1 MWWNSWLMKRRRWP
15 SHLFFGRWGRNALGC
30 VTGSS
35 FAACDCASAQ
45 GLAWNIHEDS
55 IRWAEWNFGLV
66 MIARRASCVFNLLQE
81 SPWRFDSFRYF
92 WMFLIGC
99 VLFPCQVDHN
109 LFLWYLRLP
118 PAGVSS
124 KDARHSLPALL
135 AFMSPAM
142 AFIPRNRDMLC
153 WCESFPRGCG
163 MQNVSTCFNQSHN
176 PAVLRRYPKQ
186 GVALDYDGWVRLGY
200 TDPIGDF
207 ASTLVL
213 DLEMKPQEL
222 LCHVTMNP
230 GRFHQQH
237 VIALVH
243 VDINTC
249 YAKVPKIRGKF
260 WDHVFFR
267 FVCLEHVQPNLCCWQ
282 MYFMACHFPHGD
294 WRWQ

>member
-1 MWWNSWLMKRRRWP
+1 MCHISAAHISAAHIRPGSQRDLHERVTTSGAWLSAELLALCRELPNRSETTTAPMRRSVHVPCRFIFIRTGRLHIVMDSPRFCFKVLFFDVMWSNSWFMERRRWP

-45 GLAWNIHEDS
+45 ALAWNIHEDS
-55 IRWAEWNFGLV
+55 IRWAEFETLDWSWF
-66 MIARRASCVFNLLQE
+66 ARRASCVFNLLQE

-92 WMFLIGC
+92 WIFLIGC

-118 PAGVSS
+118 PAGVNS

-163 MQNVSTCFNQSHN
+163 MQNVST
-176 PAVLRRYPKQ
+176 
-186 GVALDYDGWVRLGY
+186 RL
-200 TDPIGDF
+200 TI
-207 ASTLVL
+207 
-213 DLEMKPQEL
+213 
-222 LCHVTMNP
+222 
-230 GRFHQQH
+230 QQ
-237 VIALVH
+237 
-243 VDINTC
+243 C
-249 YAKVPKIRGKF
+249 YAGIPSK
-260 WDHVFFR
+260 
-267 FVCLEHVQPNLCCWQ
+267 E
-282 MYFMACHFPHGD
+282 
-294 WRWQ
+294 